1 VEDMGETVG
10 ALSEDIMEETEI
22 VDGQEDGV
30 VEQVEAVAVD
40 EVVVEVEVGEAE
52 AAVAVEDVR

>member
-1 VEDMGETVG
+1 MGETVG
-10 ALSEDIMEETEI
+10 VLSEDIMEETEI

-40 EVVVEVEVGEAE
+40 EVVVEVEVVEAE

>member
-1 VEDMGETVG
+1 MGETVG

-40 EVVVEVEVGEAE
+40 EVVVEAE

>member
-1 VEDMGETVG
+1 MGETVG

-40 EVVVEVEVGEAE
+40 EVVVEVEVVEAE

>member
-1 VEDMGETVG
+1 MGETVG

-22 VDGQEDGV
+22 VDKQEDGV

-40 EVVVEVEVGEAE
+40 EAVVEVEVVEDE
-52 AAVAVEDVR
+52 AAVAVEDDR

>member
-1 VEDMGETVG
+1 MGETVG

-40 EVVVEVEVGEAE
+40 EVVVEVEVVEAE
-52 AAVAVEDVR
+52 AAVAVEDGR

>member
-1 VEDMGETVG
+1 MGETVG

-40 EVVVEVEVGEAE
+40 EVVVEAEVAEAE
-52 AAVAVEDVR
+52 AVVAVEDVR

>member
-1 VEDMGETVG
+1 MGETVG

-22 VDGQEDGV
+22 EDGQEDGV

-40 EVVVEVEVGEAE
+40 EVVVEVEVVEAE

>member
-1 VEDMGETVG
+1 MGETVG

-40 EVVVEVEVGEAE
+40 EVVVEVEVVEAE
-52 AAVAVEDVR
+52 AAVAVEGVR

>member
-1 VEDMGETVG
+1 MGETVG

-40 EVVVEVEVGEAE
+40 EVVVEVEVVEAA

>member
-1 VEDMGETVG
+1 MGETVG
-10 ALSEDIMEETEI
+10 ALSEDIMEENEI

>member
-1 VEDMGETVG
+1 MGETVG

-22 VDGQEDGV
+22 VDGQKDGV

-40 EVVVEVEVGEAE
+40 EVVVEVEVVEAE

>member
-1 VEDMGETVG
+1 MGETVG
-10 ALSEDIMEETEI
+10 ALLEDIMEETEI